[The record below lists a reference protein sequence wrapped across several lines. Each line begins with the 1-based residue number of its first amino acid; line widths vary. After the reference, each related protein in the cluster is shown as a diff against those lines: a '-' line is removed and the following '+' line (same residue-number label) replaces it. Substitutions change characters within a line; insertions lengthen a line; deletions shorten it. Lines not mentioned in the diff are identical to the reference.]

1 MQFNTMP
8 KSFQETVIEWA
19 LNINFT
25 LITNFTDSIN
35 KAPLVIQ
42 AGSISDLLK
51 LNKPDKTFNK
61 TPSFLIQ
68 ISLTICKVIF
78 QKEFG
83 LYNLIINKNMSML
96 ETYSGQDITLSIDLI
111 LHYLEAYILEMV

>member
-19 LNINFT
+19 LNMNFT

-35 KAPLVIQ
+35 KAPLPIQ
-42 AGSISDLLK
+42 AGSISDLHK

-61 TPSFLIQ
+61 TLWFSILTFSI
-68 ISLTICKVIF
+68 ISKVIF
-78 QKEFG
+78 QKGFG
-83 LYNLIINKNMSML
+83 LYNSIINKKMS
-96 ETYSGQDITLSIDLI
+96 I
-111 LHYLEAYILEMV
+111 